1 MIPSAELTIVCVAY
15 KRYQNIQ
22 VLIHSLLAQT
32 VQNFK
37 LLILHDAYDEQMDVL
52 LSQYKAR
59 NPSLIDYAFTEVRHN
74 DFGHTL
80 REIGIRLVDTP
91 YLLLTN
97 DDNYYCP
104 IFVENMMQALHA
116 HQADLVLCDMIHSHN
131 NPGGHQQ
138 PPYSL
143 LKTAPQPGSI
153 DIGCFIVKSSLAKQV
168 GFRDKRHDGDATF
181 FADILSKNPQI
192 RVAKVNQVLFVH
204 N

>member
-1 MIPSAELTIVCVAY
+1 LTIAAELTIVCVAY
-15 KRYQNIQ
+15 KRYESIP
-22 VLIHSLLAQT
+22 VLIHSLLVQT
-32 VQNFK
+32 VKNFK

-52 LSQYKAR
+52 LSQYKAQY
-59 NPSLIDYAFTEVRHN
+59 PAILDYAFTEVRHN
-74 DFGHTL
+74 DYGHSL
-80 REIGIRLVDTP
+80 REIGIRLTNTP

-104 IFVENMMQALHA
+104 IFVEKMMQALQT
-116 HQADLVLCDMIHSHN
+116 HQADIVLCDMIHSHN

-143 LKTAPQPGSI
+143 LKTAPQPGSV
-153 DIGCFIVKSSLAKQV
+153 DIGCFIVRTNLAKQV
-168 GFRDKRHDGDATF
+168 GFRDKGHDGDATF
-181 FADILSKNPQI
+181 FADILRQNPQI